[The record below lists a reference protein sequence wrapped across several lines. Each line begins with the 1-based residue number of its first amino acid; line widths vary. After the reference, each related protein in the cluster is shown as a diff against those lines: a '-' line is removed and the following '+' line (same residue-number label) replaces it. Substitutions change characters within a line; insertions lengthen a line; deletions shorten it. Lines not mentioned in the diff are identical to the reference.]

1 MKEPMTTLDV
11 RYGRTKQRRRRGI
24 LIAVIAGAAITLV
37 MGLWVAWAGV
47 GDTSGMVE
55 SRTEARE
62 TLNDHEMQVTF
73 EVSTHG
79 EVSVDCAVLVVNEMN
94 SPIGW
99 TIVPVA
105 TDEQRTQ
112 VESVVVTTSEP
123 AANGMVYRCWIP

>member
-1 MKEPMTTLDV
+1 MTTLDV

-24 LIAVIAGAAITLV
+24 LIAIIAGASIALV

-47 GDTSGMVE
+47 GDSSAMVE
-55 SRTEARE
+55 SRTVARE

-79 EVSVDCAVLVVNEMN
+79 EVGVDCAVLVVNDMN
-94 SPIGW
+94 SPVGW

-123 AANGMVYRCWIP
+123 PANGMVYRCWIP